1 MNDDQS
7 TYDYLAKGGRL
18 SSPENTPARYRA
30 ELMRQMASFVD
41 SELAGAAGFADCV
54 NFGPGIKER
63 IAASRIVLE
72 KHDHAERVLKL
83 MGEFGAN
90 TDRYQNVHP
99 WHERAARD
107 DNFGHERHGGDMRLN
122 VFHYPIEGWADAVT
136 MNVMM
141 GEATLLQIGE
151 FAQSSYQPLAHTIQ
165 EILPR
170 EQRHLELGKEGVEKL
185 VRSGGAQKEK
195 VKQSVDY
202 WRPRIAASF
211 GGEKSD
217 RLESLKK
224 LGLRKQCN
232 EDLRLTWESVVKEY
246 FTSLF
251 PE

>member
-7 TYDYLAKGGRL
+7 TYEYLAKGGKL

-54 NFGPGIKER
+54 NYGPGIKER

-90 TDRYQNVHP
+90 TDRYQSVHP
-99 WHERAARD
+99 WHERAGREE
-107 DNFGHERHGGDMRLN
+107 NLGHERHGGDMRLN

-141 GEATLLQIGE
+141 GEATVLQIGE
-151 FAQSSYQPLAHTIQ
+151 FAQSSYQPLAETIQ
-165 EILPR
+165 GILPR
-170 EQRHLELGKEGVEKL
+170 EKRHLELGKEGTQKL
-185 VRSGGAQKEK
+185 VRSGTSQKQK
-195 VKQSVDY
+195 VEQSLIY

-211 GGEKSD
+211 GGENSR
-217 RLESLKK
+217 RLENLKK
-224 LGLRKQCN
+224 LGLRKHSN
-232 EDLRLTWESVVKEY
+232 EELRSAWESAVDKY
-246 FTSLF
+246 FRSLF
-251 PE
+251 SD